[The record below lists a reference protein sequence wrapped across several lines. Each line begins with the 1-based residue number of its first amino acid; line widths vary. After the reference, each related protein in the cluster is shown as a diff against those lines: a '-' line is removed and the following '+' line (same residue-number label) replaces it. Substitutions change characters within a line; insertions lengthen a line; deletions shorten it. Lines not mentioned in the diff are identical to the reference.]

1 VREIP
6 TIAQKALA
14 INLDSRIYGTFAEI
28 GAGQEVVR
36 TFFQVG
42 GASGTVAKSMSAY
55 DMAFSDAIY
64 GKEESGRYVVETR
77 LGKMLDK
84 EFSLLVRRLDDQ
96 RAGETTFFVFADT
109 VAARSYGRRDMECH
123 GWLGV
128 SFQSRPR
135 AEPSHLHVHIRML
148 DAENQR
154 QQEALGAVGVNLLY
168 GAFFYR
174 DDPSTLTASLRDNIA
189 KDRIEVDMIRFTGPD
204 FAHLDNRLMSLQLIQ
219 HDLTEAVM
227 FSPTGELLLPS
238 EVLYKRPVLVQRG
251 SFRPPTHVTVDMHRH
266 GYEQFTSEPDVT
278 NDKDQVVVLKEITMH
293 NLLSDGV
300 IDHSDFLARVDL
312 VGALGNNVLISKYFE
327 YFRLTTFIGRYT
339 KRRIGVVLG
348 MIELDQLFDEKHYP
362 FLEGGLLESF
372 GKLLSRLVRLY
383 VYPWRHKSSN
393 LVTTADN
400 FQAAP
405 HLQALYAYLHQNRW
419 IESLKGVDLDV
430 LGIHSKEILKMIQS
444 GDQRWADYVPKEV
457 AQAIAHKGLFG
468 YAAGYGSPSQA
479 R

>member
-1 VREIP
+1 MLRDIP

-77 LGKMLDK
+77 LTKMLEK
-84 EFSLLVRRLDDQ
+84 EFSLLVRRLDDK

-128 SFQSRPR
+128 CFQPQPR
-135 AEPSHLHVHIRML
+135 AEPSYLHVHIRML

-174 DDPSTLTASLRDNIA
+174 EDPSALIASLRDNVA
-189 KDRIEVDMIRFTGPD
+189 RERIEVDMVRFAGPS
-204 FAHLDNRLMSLQLIQ
+204 FSHLDNRLMSLQLIQ

-227 FSPTGELLLPS
+227 FSPAGEQLLPS
-238 EVLYKRPVLVQRG
+238 EVLYKRPVFVQRG

-266 GYEQFTSEPDVT
+266 GYEQFTSEPDVE
-278 NDKDQVVVLKEITMH
+278 NDKDEVVVLKEITMH
-293 NLLSDGV
+293 NLLSEGV
-300 IDHSDFLARVDL
+300 IDHTDFLARVDL
-312 VGALGNNVLISKYFE
+312 VGALGNTVLISKYFE
-327 YFRLTTFIGRYT
+327 YFRLTSFIGRYT

-348 MIELDQLFDEKHYP
+348 MVELDQLFDEKSYTV
-362 FLEGGLLESF
+362 LEGGLLESF
-372 GKLLSRLVRLY
+372 GRLLSRLVRLY

-393 LVTTADN
+393 QVTTADN
-400 FQAAP
+400 FQAAK
-405 HLQALYAYLHQNRW
+405 HLQSLYAYLYENRW
-419 IESLKGVDLDV
+419 IEGLKGVDLDV
-430 LGIHSKEILKMIQS
+430 LHIHSKEVLKMIQAS
-444 GDQRWADYVPKEV
+444 DARWEDYVPSEV
-457 AQAIAHKGLFG
+457 AATIRRKGLFG
-468 YAAGYGSPSQA
+468 YTTG
-479 R
+479 